1 MEMKKKL
8 FSVFNNGS
16 VAWRIFSYSAAALA
30 FVLALWIGGAIVYYV
45 IIDNWIRTAFVG
57 RDCE

>member
-16 VAWRIFSYSAAALA
+16 VAWRIFSYSAAVLV
-30 FVLALWIGGAIVYYV
+30 FVLAVWTGGAAGLH
-45 IIDNWIRTAFVG
+45 RRFT
-57 RDCE
+57 RR